1 MSTQGTSGK
10 DAELVKGLVHYFGS
24 VDLLQYYIISYAII
38 DNNKENENADAD
50 QIWSVQ
56 VQVKL
61 GRRIMNQAVSEFLP
75 SFIICTICYFTNY
88 FEVSTNI
95 GRDIRC
101 RCKCHLLFSI
111 FQPQFFVG
119 TIGVN
124 AMSLITLT
132 TLFTSVLENLPRTAY
147 LKLIDFWWY
156 HLPLKMWQ
164 NYFFVNFQVCNE
176 YLHPSIGAVPA
187 HSQGQSAQQRK
198 LGLQGI
204 WQETWHW

>member
-1 MSTQGTSGK
+1 MLNSTLAYQITIKGTSGK
-10 DAELVKGLVHYFGS
+10 DAELIKGIVHYFGS
-24 VDLLQYYIISYAII
+24 VDLLQYYIISYDII
-38 DNNKENENADAD
+38 DINMESAKAEAA
-50 QIWSVQ
+50 QIWTVQ

-61 GRRIMNQAVSEFLP
+61 GRRIINQAVSEFLP

-88 FEVSTNI
+88 FEVCTKI
-95 GRDIRC
+95 DRDIKC

-147 LKLIDFWWY
+147 LKLIDFW
-156 HLPLKMWQ
+156 
-164 NYFFVNFQVCNE
+164 
-176 YLHPSIGAVPA
+176 
-187 HSQGQSAQQRK
+187 
-198 LGLQGI
+198 
-204 WQETWHW
+204 